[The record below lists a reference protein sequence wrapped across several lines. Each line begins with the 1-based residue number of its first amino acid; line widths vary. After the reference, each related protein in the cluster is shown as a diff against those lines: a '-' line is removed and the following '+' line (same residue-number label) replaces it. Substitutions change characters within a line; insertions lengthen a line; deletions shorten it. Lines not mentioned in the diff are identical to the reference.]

1 MLERLTI
8 AAIVLGA
15 LLYVGRRMWSAIASA
30 RAPKA
35 GCGSGC
41 GCAPSQP
48 RELLAELR
56 EKS

>member
-1 MLERLTI
+1 MLEQLTI

-30 RAPKA
+30 RAPKG

-41 GCAPSQP
+41 GCAPTSSPPQDV
-48 RELLAELR
+48 R
-56 EKS
+56 